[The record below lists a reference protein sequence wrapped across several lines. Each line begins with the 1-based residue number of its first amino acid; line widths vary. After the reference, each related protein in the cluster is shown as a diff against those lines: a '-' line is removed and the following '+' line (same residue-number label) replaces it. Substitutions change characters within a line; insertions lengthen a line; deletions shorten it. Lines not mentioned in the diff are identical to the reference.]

1 MSAGTVDVRA
11 AFTVAAAAVIVAT
24 GAVLQVALDPPT
36 AGDTGT
42 PAGAG
47 AGGTGAAGGGTGTDA
62 GGTDGQAGE
71 PVAISLVSA
80 TASGAAP
87 PVDRGGGV
95 FDTYDAP
102 NAIDADDATAW
113 CVPGDGGG
121 HFLAVDL
128 GGPFEVTSVSIIPG
142 YAKVDP
148 QTGDDRFSEN
158 RRILRAR
165 IAFDQLPAAE
175 RTFDPPKPRL
185 MRTSIEP
192 PVQTTAVV
200 IEPLDTTPPSQPN
213 RDYTCISNVVVFGR
227 PA

>member
-62 GGTDGQAGE
+62 GGTDGQGE

>member
-1 MSAGTVDVRA
+1 VSAGTVDVRA

-62 GGTDGQAGE
+62 GGTDGQGE